1 MTTPRVLVRLEGL
14 ALAVAALLL
23 YARLGGRWGVF
34 AVLFLAPDLGIVGY
48 LAGPRVGATAYNLL
62 HTYVLPL
69 ALVFYGY
76 SSGQVLPQHVALIWL
91 AHIAI
96 DRTLGLGLKY
106 GSGFRDTH
114 LGRL

>member
-23 YARLGGRWGVF
+23 YTHLGGRWGLF
-34 AVLFLAPDLGIVGY
+34 ALLFLAPDLGIVGY

-106 GSGFRDTH
+106 GSAFRDTH

>member
-14 ALAVAALLL
+14 ALALTALILFARSGGGWGGFALLI
-23 YARLGGRWGVF
+23 
-34 AVLFLAPDLGIVGY
+34 LAPDLGILGY
-48 LAGPRVGATAYNLL
+48 IGGPRLGAITYNLL

-76 SSGQVLPQHVALIWL
+76 FSGALSIQHVALIWL
-91 AHIAI
+91 AHISI
-96 DRTLGLGLKY
+96 DRTLGFGLKY
-106 GSGFRDTH
+106 GTAFRDSH

>member
-14 ALAVAALLL
+14 ALGVAALML
-23 YARLGGRWGVF
+23 YARLGGRWGIF
-34 AVLFLAPDLGIVGY
+34 ALLFLAPDLGIVGY
-48 LAGPRVGATAYNLL
+48 LAGPRVGAMTYNVL

-69 ALVFYGY
+69 ALAFYGY
-76 SSGQVLPQHVALIWL
+76 ASGQVVPQHVALIWL
-91 AHIAI
+91 AHIGI

-114 LGRL
+114 LSRL